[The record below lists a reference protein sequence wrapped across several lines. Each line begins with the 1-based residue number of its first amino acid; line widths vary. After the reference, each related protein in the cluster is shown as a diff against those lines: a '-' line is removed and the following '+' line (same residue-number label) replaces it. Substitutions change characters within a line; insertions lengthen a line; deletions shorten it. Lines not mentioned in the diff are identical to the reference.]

1 MLNVAANTVARTN
14 FNALIETDR
23 IHGSLYTD
31 PAIFAQEMDTIY
43 SKGWVYVAHESEVP
57 KSGDFCT
64 RLIGQQSVIVS
75 RDKDGSV
82 HILYNRC
89 PHRGSVVCQLETG
102 NRPNFSCPYHG
113 WAFNLR
119 GDLIG
124 VPYQNAYD
132 ESFDMSRSGMAKAPR
147 IASRG
152 GFIFASLEPEGKS
165 LDQHLGIAS
174 ELIDM
179 LVGLSPEGKLDL
191 RAGWMKHR
199 MKANWKM
206 VIENQVDGYH
216 APMVHSSLLR
226 ANKTFA
232 TVRDRRDSS
241 PTRVRDLG
249 LGHLDIYHTTDYR
262 DKGTLFRWTGGVEE
276 SRMTRYVDAMKQAY
290 GEKEARQRLIDGPP
304 HAVLFPNI
312 SLAEMNIM
320 VIQPI
325 SVDETIQYTTPV
337 ILVGGEELNDRT
349 LRRCEGALG
358 PAGFLIADDAEISE
372 LTYRGLL
379 DRQPEWLIL
388 KRGIGQ
394 EEVSS
399 DGIRMAGLMDETT
412 QRGFWYHYRDVMAA
426 GH

>member
-1 MLNVAANTVARTN
+1 MLNVAAAARTN
-14 FNALIETDR
+14 FNTLIETDR

-57 KSGDFCT
+57 KAGDFCT

-124 VPYQNAYD
+124 VPYQGGYD

-152 GFIFASLEPEGKS
+152 GFIFASLEPQGKS
-165 LDQHLGIAS
+165 LDQHLGNAA

-179 LVGLSPEGKLDL
+179 LVGLSPEGRLDL

-232 TVRDRRDSS
+232 TVRDRR
-241 PTRVRDLG
+241 
-249 LGHLDIYHTTDYR
+249 
-262 DKGTLFRWTGGVEE
+262 
-276 SRMTRYVDAMKQAY
+276 
-290 GEKEARQRLIDGPP
+290 
-304 HAVLFPNI
+304 
-312 SLAEMNIM
+312 
-320 VIQPI
+320 
-325 SVDETIQYTTPV
+325 
-337 ILVGGEELNDRT
+337 
-349 LRRCEGALG
+349 
-358 PAGFLIADDAEISE
+358 GFVADPRS
-372 LTYRGLL
+372 
-379 DRQPEWLIL
+379 
-388 KRGIGQ
+388 
-394 EEVSS
+394 
-399 DGIRMAGLMDETT
+399 
-412 QRGFWYHYRDVMAA
+412 
-426 GH
+426 